1 MKTSLLA
8 AAIVIAGAV
17 SAQMSQSLPNGLLA
31 AEGSSSSSYPFAT
44 ANANFWHWNYDT
56 SNFTVNYP
64 ILIHTVSFRANGGA
78 TAVGGT
84 LPIELTMC
92 SSLVD
97 WSTTGSSTT
106 YATVMDTDATLV
118 YSGNVTFP
126 AGTNTTPAAWIP
138 VTLQTPFLYDP
149 TLGKDFILQIK
160 SAGPN
165 SAVMSAIDLHSGGSA
180 QRYGSQTS
188 ATLAAANFANS
199 NIVGVC
205 KIDFSPASGLYASF
219 AATPL
224 SGRAPLTVQ
233 FTNTSFTSDPAGITS
248 YAWDF
253 DGDAIV
259 DSTLPNPIHTYVTPG
274 AQTVTLTTTD
284 TLHSPSTLT
293 RPNLINVQQ
302 YLFSAVTSG
311 AGFGDLTLTG
321 VPGLG
326 APSSTEGYTFIS
338 FVVPATVGTG
348 PFFGLTP
355 DAATWSSFS
364 YAAAPGF
371 PLHYIRV
378 PGVYPE
384 APLVVPPGTF
394 SGFAGITIDFV
405 QVGVTPAFGLAFV
418 SNVSRATF

>member
-1 MKTSLLA
+1 
-8 AAIVIAGAV
+8 
-17 SAQMSQSLPNGLLA
+17 
-31 AEGSSSSSYPFAT
+31 
-44 ANANFWHWNYDT
+44 
-56 SNFTVNYP
+56 
-64 ILIHTVSFRANGGA
+64 
-78 TAVGGT
+78 
-84 LPIELTMC
+84 MC

-205 KIDFSPASGLYASF
+205 KIDFFSGFRSLRVVRRD
-219 AATPL
+219 AAERARAPDRSVHQHVVHERSRGHHQL
-224 SGRAPLTVQ
+224 RMGFRRRRHRRLHPSEPHSHLRDAGRANGHAYDDGYAALAEHA
-233 FTNTSFTSDPAGITS
+233 DPS
-248 YAWDF
+248 EPD
-253 DGDAIV
+253 
-259 DSTLPNPIHTYVTPG
+259 
-274 AQTVTLTTTD
+274 Q
-284 TLHSPSTLT
+284 
-293 RPNLINVQQ
+293 R
-302 YLFSAVTSG
+302 SAVPVLRRNFRRGVRRSHSDRGPGPRGTLVDRRLHVHFVRRARHG
-311 AGFGDLTLTG
+311 RHRPVLRVDPRRGD
-321 VPGLG
+321 
-326 APSSTEGYTFIS
+326 
-338 FVVPATVGTG
+338 VVE
-348 PFFGLTP
+348 FLH
-355 DAATWSSFS
+355 
-364 YAAAPGF
+364 AAAPGF
-371 PLHYIRV
+371 PLHYTRV